1 MTESQTIP
9 SDEGDLG
16 PPSGNISR
24 HLVRVSVAVR
34 SRIANGLL
42 ERGHDMSVAVTHIV
56 NNLPADGLGMSRL
69 AERAGLS
76 LQRAGQLVTDLEAD
90 GYVERIP
97 DPDDGRARRVVY
109 TRRGQCLLRDIE
121 DMLEEANA
129 LLGEIVGEKRFEQ
142 MLLDLTKLDRALNA
156 NVDGTRVVIGE
167 PS

>member
-9 SDEGDLG
+9 SNEGNLG
-16 PPSGNISR
+16 PPGGNISR

-34 SRIANGLL
+34 SRISNGLL

-56 NNLPADGLGMSRL
+56 NNLPADGLGMSKL

-76 LQRAGQLVTDLEAD
+76 LQRAGQLVTDLETD
-90 GYVERIP
+90 GYVERVP

-109 TRRGQCLLRDIE
+109 TRRGKCLLRDIE

-142 MLLDLTKLDRALNA
+142 LLLDLTKLDRALNA
-156 NVDGTRVVIGE
+156 NIDGIRVVIGE
-167 PS
+167 TS